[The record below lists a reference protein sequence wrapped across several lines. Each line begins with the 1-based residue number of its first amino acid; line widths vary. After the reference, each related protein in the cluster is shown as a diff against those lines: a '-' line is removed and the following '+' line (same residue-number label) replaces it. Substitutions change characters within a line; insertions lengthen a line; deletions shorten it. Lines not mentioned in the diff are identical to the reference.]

1 MVMPLLVWADFK
13 ISDGSVLNGKILGLV
28 DGNLTIETAFAGKI
42 VIPFLEISSI
52 TSDNEISLRLDDNR
66 TFDGLID
73 KAEENQ
79 LSIRGNSKPLPFLK
93 LNIFGMLKQRI
104 LLY

>member
-1 MVMPLLVWADFK
+1 MVMPLLVWADSVK

-73 KAEENQ
+73 KAEENRFQ
-79 LSIRGNSKPLPFLK
+79 SEGITNLCLFSN
-93 LNIFGMLKQRI
+93 
-104 LLY
+104 